1 MVVNLEMEDF
11 FADDSEELV
20 GIEELSDTKEE
31 VVDSEEFL
39 DGLDD
44 LEDSESSIAVVE
56 EDSHETSEAGVSSED
71 ELTDSLNEEPEQS
84 KEVVNTVE
92 RYSSTELSYP
102 CFVLDGSEVF
112 PKHIISGLT
121 KMIESSLTVED
132 TIKVY
137 VSINGNLSSIGGVSP
152 LQVKAIIDLLGRE
165 KITAYYEKGYVLKGD
180 LIYTL
185 SS

>member
-11 FADDSEELV
+11 FAEEEDEDLV
-20 GIEELSDTKEE
+20 GIEELSDTEE
-31 VVDSEEFL
+31 EL

-44 LEDSESSIAVVE
+44 LEDLDESLEVVE
-56 EDSHETSEAGVSSED
+56 EDSELVEDNGVSPEE
-71 ELTDSLNEEPEQS
+71 ELEPIDEEPEQP

-92 RYSSTELSYP
+92 RYSSTDLSYP

-121 KMIESSLTVED
+121 KMIESSLTIED

-137 VSINGNLSSIGGVSP
+137 VSIDGNLSSIGGVSS

-165 KITAYYEKGYVLKGD
+165 KISAYYEKGYILNGD

>member
-11 FADDSEELV
+11 FADDPEELV
-20 GIEELSDTKEE
+20 GIEELETSSEERLEDLDELEDLEELVEPVEDEEEELVTPTKRGIEEE
-31 VVDSEEFL
+31 V
-39 DGLDD
+39 
-44 LEDSESSIAVVE
+44 EDS
-56 EDSHETSEAGVSSED
+56 
-71 ELTDSLNEEPEQS
+71 P

-92 RYSSTELSYP
+92 RYSSTELAYP

-121 KMIESSLTVED
+121 KMIESSLTIED

-137 VSINGNLSSIGGVSP
+137 VSIDGNLSSIGGVSS
-152 LQVKAIIDLLGRE
+152 LQVKAIIDLLGRD
-165 KITAYYEKGYVLKGD
+165 KITAYYEKGYVLNGD

>member
-20 GIEELSDTKEE
+20 GVEELSDTEE
-31 VVDSEEFL
+31 EL

-44 LEDSESSIAVVE
+44 LEDLDESLE
-56 EDSHETSEAGVSSED
+56 EDSSELEEGGVSSEEELEPTD
-71 ELTDSLNEEPEQS
+71 EETEQP

-92 RYSSTELSYP
+92 RYSSTELAYP

-121 KMIESSLTVED
+121 KMIESSLTIED

-137 VSINGNLSSIGGVSP
+137 VSIDGNLSSIGGVSS

-165 KITAYYEKGYVLKGD
+165 KITAYYEKGYVLNGD

>member
-1 MVVNLEMEDF
+1 MEDF
-11 FADDSEELV
+11 FAEDEDLV
-20 GIEELSDTKEE
+20 GIE
-31 VVDSEEFL
+31 
-39 DGLDD
+39 D
-44 LEDSESSIAVVE
+44 LEPLDEDVLEDLEKPLSEDTEEGTTDEVIE
-56 EDSHETSEAGVSSED
+56 EDIIKED
-71 ELTDSLNEEPEQS
+71 LEPK

-92 RYSSTELSYP
+92 RYSSTELAYP

-121 KMIESSLTVED
+121 KMIESSLTIED

-137 VSINGNLSSIGGVSP
+137 VSINGDLSSIGGVSS

-180 LIYTL
+180 LIYAL

>member
-1 MVVNLEMEDF
+1 MVVNLEMGDF

-20 GIEELSDTKEE
+20 GVEELETSLEEELEDLDELEDLGELEEPVEDEE
-31 VVDSEEFL
+31 VVPTT
-39 DGLDD
+39 
-44 LEDSESSIAVVE
+44 E
-56 EDSHETSEAGVSSED
+56 EDVED
-71 ELTDSLNEEPEQS
+71 TP

-92 RYSSTELSYP
+92 RYSSTELAYP

-121 KMIESSLTVED
+121 KMIESSLTIED

-137 VSINGNLSSIGGVSP
+137 VSIDGNLSSIGGISS
-152 LQVKAIIDLLGRE
+152 LQVKAIIDLLGRD
-165 KITAYYEKGYVLKGD
+165 KITAYYEKGYVLNGD

>member
-20 GIEELSDTKEE
+20 GIEELEISSEEELEDLDELEDLEELEEPVEDEE
-31 VVDSEEFL
+31 VIEPTEVEGINEEEF
-39 DGLDD
+39 
-44 LEDSESSIAVVE
+44 ED
-56 EDSHETSEAGVSSED
+56 T
-71 ELTDSLNEEPEQS
+71 P

-92 RYSSTELSYP
+92 RYSSTELAYP

-121 KMIESSLTVED
+121 KMIESSLTIED

-137 VSINGNLSSIGGVSP
+137 VSIDGNLSSIGGISS
-152 LQVKAIIDLLGRE
+152 LQVKAIIDLLGRD
-165 KITAYYEKGYVLKGD
+165 KITAYYGKGYVLNGD

-185 SS
+185 SR

>member
-1 MVVNLEMEDF
+1 MVVNLEMEYF

-20 GIEELSDTKEE
+20 GIEEFETSSEEELEDLDELEDLEEPAEDEE
-31 VVDSEEFL
+31 VIESSGCEGIEEEF
-39 DGLDD
+39 
-44 LEDSESSIAVVE
+44 ED
-56 EDSHETSEAGVSSED
+56 T
-71 ELTDSLNEEPEQS
+71 P

-92 RYSSTELSYP
+92 RYSSTELAYP

-121 KMIESSLTVED
+121 KMIESSLTIED

-137 VSINGNLSSIGGVSP
+137 VSIDGGLSSIGGVSS

-165 KITAYYEKGYVLKGD
+165 KITAYYEKGYVLNGD

>member
-20 GIEELSDTKEE
+20 GIRELETSSEEELEDLDELEDLEELEEPVEDEE
-31 VVDSEEFL
+31 VIDSSEVEVINEEEFE
-39 DGLDD
+39 G
-44 LEDSESSIAVVE
+44 
-56 EDSHETSEAGVSSED
+56 T
-71 ELTDSLNEEPEQS
+71 P

-92 RYSSTELSYP
+92 RYSSTELAYP

-121 KMIESSLTVED
+121 KMIESSLTIED

-137 VSINGNLSSIGGVSP
+137 VSIEGNLSSIGGVSS

-165 KITAYYEKGYVLKGD
+165 KITAYYEKGYVLTGD

>member
-11 FADDSEELV
+11 FADEEEEDLV
-20 GIEELSDTKEE
+20 GIEELSESEDDL
-31 VVDSEEFL
+31 DS
-39 DGLDD
+39 LDD
-44 LEDSESSIAVVE
+44 LEDLDESLEVVE
-56 EDSHETSEAGVSSED
+56 EDSSELVKNLGVSSE
-71 ELTDSLNEEPEQS
+71 EEVEPLNEEPEQP

-92 RYSSTELSYP
+92 RYSSTELAYP

-137 VSINGNLSSIGGVSP
+137 VSIDSNLSSIGGVSS

-165 KITAYYEKGYVLKGD
+165 KITAYYKKGYVLNGD

>member
-20 GIEELSDTKEE
+20 GIEELSE
-31 VVDSEEFL
+31 SEDDL
-39 DGLDD
+39 NSLDD
-44 LEDSESSIAVVE
+44 LEDLDESLEVVE
-56 EDSHETSEAGVSSED
+56 EDSSDLVEDFRVSPKEEVEPLEEET
-71 ELTDSLNEEPEQS
+71 EQP

-92 RYSSTELSYP
+92 RYSSTKLAYP

-137 VSINGNLSSIGGVSP
+137 VSIDGNLSSIGGVSS
-152 LQVKAIIDLLGRE
+152 LQVKAIIDLLGRD
-165 KITAYYEKGYVLKGD
+165 KITAYYEKGYVLNGD

>member
-20 GIEELSDTKEE
+20 GIEELETSSEEGLEDLDELEDLEELVEPVGEEELVTPTKKGTEE
-31 VVDSEEFL
+31 V
-39 DGLDD
+39 
-44 LEDSESSIAVVE
+44 ED
-56 EDSHETSEAGVSSED
+56 T
-71 ELTDSLNEEPEQS
+71 P

-92 RYSSTELSYP
+92 RYSSTELAYP

-121 KMIESSLTVED
+121 KMIESSLTIED

-137 VSINGNLSSIGGVSP
+137 VSIDGNLSSIGGISS
-152 LQVKAIIDLLGRE
+152 LQVKAIIDLLGRD
-165 KITAYYEKGYVLKGD
+165 KITAYYEKGYVLNGD

>member
-20 GIEELSDTKEE
+20 GIGELETSSEEELEDLDELEDLEELEEPVEDEE
-31 VVDSEEFL
+31 VIDSSEVEVINEEEFE
-39 DGLDD
+39 G
-44 LEDSESSIAVVE
+44 
-56 EDSHETSEAGVSSED
+56 T
-71 ELTDSLNEEPEQS
+71 P

-92 RYSSTELSYP
+92 RYSSTELAYP

-121 KMIESSLTVED
+121 KMIESSLTIED

-137 VSINGNLSSIGGVSP
+137 VSIEGNLSSIGGVSS

-165 KITAYYEKGYVLKGD
+165 KITAYYEKGYVLTGD

>member
-11 FADDSEELV
+11 FADDPEELV
-20 GIEELSDTKEE
+20 GIEELETSSEERLEDLDKLEDLEELVEPVEDEEE
-31 VVDSEEFL
+31 VIDSFEAAGSEEEF
-39 DGLDD
+39 
-44 LEDSESSIAVVE
+44 ED
-56 EDSHETSEAGVSSED
+56 T
-71 ELTDSLNEEPEQS
+71 P

-92 RYSSTELSYP
+92 RYSSTELAYP

-121 KMIESSLTVED
+121 KMIESSLTIED

-137 VSINGNLSSIGGVSP
+137 VSIDGNLSSIGGVSS
-152 LQVKAIIDLLGRE
+152 LQVKAIIDLLGRD
-165 KITAYYEKGYVLKGD
+165 KITAYYEKGYVLNGD

>member
-20 GIEELSDTKEE
+20 GIEELETSSEEELEDLDELEDLEEFEEPVEEE
-31 VVDSEEFL
+31 VVAPTIEEGIDEEEF
-39 DGLDD
+39 
-44 LEDSESSIAVVE
+44 ED
-56 EDSHETSEAGVSSED
+56 T
-71 ELTDSLNEEPEQS
+71 P

-92 RYSSTELSYP
+92 RYSSTELAYP

-121 KMIESSLTVED
+121 KMIESSLTIEN

-137 VSINGNLSSIGGVSP
+137 VSIDGNLSSIGGVSS

-165 KITAYYEKGYVLKGD
+165 KITAYYEKGYILNGD

>member
-11 FADDSEELV
+11 FADEEDEVLVGVEELDN
-20 GIEELSDTKEE
+20 EEEE
-31 VVDSEEFL
+31 L

-44 LEDSESSIAVVE
+44 LENLDESLEVVE
-56 EDSHETSEAGVSSED
+56 EDSSELVEDSKVSPKEEFEPID
-71 ELTDSLNEEPEQS
+71 EEPEQP

-92 RYSSTELSYP
+92 RYSSTDLSYP

-137 VSINGNLSSIGGVSP
+137 VSIDGNLSSIGGVSS

-165 KITAYYEKGYVLKGD
+165 KITAYYEKGYVLNGD

>member
-1 MVVNLEMEDF
+1 MVVDLEMEDF
-11 FADDSEELV
+11 FAEDSEDLV
-20 GIEELSDTKEE
+20 GIEELSVEE
-31 VVDSEEFL
+31 DSDL

-44 LEDSESSIAVVE
+44 LEDLEELKEPLPTDEQVEVE
-56 EDSHETSEAGVSSED
+56 EKVVSPIE
-71 ELTDSLNEEPEQS
+71 EGITNEEFEDTP

-92 RYSSTELSYP
+92 RYSSTELTYP

-121 KMIESSLTVED
+121 KMIESSLTIED

-137 VSINGNLSSIGGVSP
+137 VSIDGNLSSIGGVSS
-152 LQVKAIIDLLGRE
+152 LQVKAIIDLLGRD
-165 KITAYYEKGYVLKGD
+165 KITAYYEKGYVLNGD

>member
-1 MVVNLEMEDF
+1 MVVDLEMEDF
-11 FADDSEELV
+11 FADEEEEDLV
-20 GIEELSDTKEE
+20 GLEELSESEDNL
-31 VVDSEEFL
+31 DS
-39 DGLDD
+39 LDD
-44 LEDSESSIAVVE
+44 LEDLDESLEVVE
-56 EDSHETSEAGVSSED
+56 EDSSELDENPGVSSEEEVEPLD
-71 ELTDSLNEEPEQS
+71 EEPEQP

-137 VSINGNLSSIGGVSP
+137 VSIDGNLSSIGGVSS

-165 KITAYYEKGYVLKGD
+165 KITAYYEKGYVLNGD

>member
-11 FADDSEELV
+11 FADEEEEDLV
-20 GIEELSDTKEE
+20 GIEELETS
-31 VVDSEEFL
+31 SEEE
-39 DGLDD
+39 
-44 LEDSESSIAVVE
+44 LEDLDELENLKELEEPVEDEVIESPEVE
-56 EDSHETSEAGVSSED
+56 GIKEDVEDS
-71 ELTDSLNEEPEQS
+71 P

-92 RYSSTELSYP
+92 RYSSTELAYP

-137 VSINGNLSSIGGVSP
+137 VSIDGNLSSIGGVSS

-165 KITAYYEKGYVLKGD
+165 KITAYYEKGYVLNGD

>member
-11 FADDSEELV
+11 FADEEGEDLVCVEELNNT
-20 GIEELSDTKEE
+20 EEE
-31 VVDSEEFL
+31 L

-44 LEDSESSIAVVE
+44 LEDLDESLEVVEGEVAESSKL
-56 EDSHETSEAGVSSED
+56 GVSFEE
-71 ELTDSLNEEPEQS
+71 ELDSLEEEPEQP

-92 RYSSTELSYP
+92 RYSSTELAYP

-121 KMIESSLTVED
+121 KMIESSLTIEG

-137 VSINGNLSSIGGVSP
+137 VSIDGNLSSIGGVSS

-165 KITAYYEKGYVLKGD
+165 KITAYYEKGYVLNGD

>member
-11 FADDSEELV
+11 FADEEDEVLVGVEELDN
-20 GIEELSDTKEE
+20 EEEE
-31 VVDSEEFL
+31 L

-44 LEDSESSIAVVE
+44 LEDLDESLEVVKDDSSELVE
-56 EDSHETSEAGVSSED
+56 DFGVSSE
-71 ELTDSLNEEPEQS
+71 EEIEPTDEEPEQP

-92 RYSSTELSYP
+92 RYSSTELAYP

-121 KMIESSLTVED
+121 KMIESSLTIED

-137 VSINGNLSSIGGVSP
+137 VSIDGNLSSIGGVSS

-165 KITAYYEKGYVLKGD
+165 KITAYYEKGYVLNGD

>member
-11 FADDSEELV
+11 FAEDSEELV
-20 GIEELSDTKEE
+20 GVEELKTSLEEELEDLEELEEPVEDEE
-31 VVDSEEFL
+31 VVPTTEEGIDEEEF
-39 DGLDD
+39 
-44 LEDSESSIAVVE
+44 ED
-56 EDSHETSEAGVSSED
+56 T
-71 ELTDSLNEEPEQS
+71 P

-92 RYSSTELSYP
+92 RYSSTELAYP

-137 VSINGNLSSIGGVSP
+137 VSIDGNLSSIGGVSS

-165 KITAYYEKGYVLKGD
+165 KITAYYEKGYVLNGD

>member
-20 GIEELSDTKEE
+20 GVEELETSSEEELEDLDELEDLEEPAEDEE
-31 VVDSEEFL
+31 VIESSGCEGINEEEF
-39 DGLDD
+39 
-44 LEDSESSIAVVE
+44 ED
-56 EDSHETSEAGVSSED
+56 T
-71 ELTDSLNEEPEQS
+71 P

-92 RYSSTELSYP
+92 RYSSTELAYP

-121 KMIESSLTVED
+121 KMIESSLTIED

-137 VSINGNLSSIGGVSP
+137 VSIDGNLSSIGGVSS
-152 LQVKAIIDLLGRE
+152 LQVKAIIDLLGRD
-165 KITAYYEKGYVLKGD
+165 KITAYYEKGYVLNGD

>member
-11 FADDSEELV
+11 FADDSEDLV
-20 GIEELSDTKEE
+20 GIEELSVEE
-31 VVDSEEFL
+31 DSNL

-44 LEDSESSIAVVE
+44 LEDLEDLEEPLPTEEQVEDEEVVITPVE
-56 EDSHETSEAGVSSED
+56 EGI
-71 ELTDSLNEEPEQS
+71 NEEEFEDTP

-92 RYSSTELSYP
+92 RYSSTELAYP

-121 KMIESSLTVED
+121 KMIESSLTIED

-137 VSINGNLSSIGGVSP
+137 VSIDGNLSSIGGVSS
-152 LQVKAIIDLLGRE
+152 LQVKAIIDLLGRD
-165 KITAYYEKGYVLKGD
+165 KITAYYEKGYVLNGD

>member
-11 FADDSEELV
+11 FADEEGKDLV
-20 GIEELSDTKEE
+20 GIEGLSDDEE
-31 VVDSEEFL
+31 DLDS
-39 DGLDD
+39 LDD
-44 LEDSESSIAVVE
+44 LEDLEESLEVVE
-56 EDSHETSEAGVSSED
+56 EDSSELVKDLGVSPED
-71 ELTDSLNEEPEQS
+71 ELESLEKETEQP

-137 VSINGNLSSIGGVSP
+137 VSIEGNLSSIGGVSS
-152 LQVKAIIDLLGRE
+152 LQVKAIIDLLGRD
-165 KITAYYEKGYVLKGD
+165 KITAYYEKGYVLNGD

>member
-20 GIEELSDTKEE
+20 GIEELETSSEEGLEGLDELEDLEESEESVEEEE
-31 VVDSEEFL
+31 VVDSPEDEGIEEEF
-39 DGLDD
+39 
-44 LEDSESSIAVVE
+44 ED
-56 EDSHETSEAGVSSED
+56 T
-71 ELTDSLNEEPEQS
+71 P

-92 RYSSTELSYP
+92 RYSSTELAYP

-121 KMIESSLTVED
+121 KMIESSLTIED

-137 VSINGNLSSIGGVSP
+137 VSIDGNLSSIGGVSS
-152 LQVKAIIDLLGRE
+152 LQVKAIIDLLGRD

>member
-11 FADDSEELV
+11 FADDSKELV
-20 GIEELSDTKEE
+20 GIEELEISSEEELEDLDELEDLEELDEPTEDEE
-31 VVDSEEFL
+31 VIEPTEVEGINEEEF
-39 DGLDD
+39 
-44 LEDSESSIAVVE
+44 ED
-56 EDSHETSEAGVSSED
+56 T
-71 ELTDSLNEEPEQS
+71 P

-92 RYSSTELSYP
+92 RYSSTELAYP

-121 KMIESSLTVED
+121 KMIESSLTNED

-137 VSINGNLSSIGGVSP
+137 DSIDGNLSSIGGISS
-152 LQVKAIIDLLGRE
+152 LQVKAIIDLLGRD
-165 KITAYYEKGYVLKGD
+165 KITAYYEKGYVLNGD

>member
-20 GIEELSDTKEE
+20 GIEELETSSEEGLEDLDELGDLEELDEPVEDEEEELVTPTKRCIEEE
-31 VVDSEEFL
+31 V
-39 DGLDD
+39 
-44 LEDSESSIAVVE
+44 EDS
-56 EDSHETSEAGVSSED
+56 
-71 ELTDSLNEEPEQS
+71 P

-92 RYSSTELSYP
+92 RYSSTELAYP

-121 KMIESSLTVED
+121 KMIESSLTIED

-137 VSINGNLSSIGGVSP
+137 VSIDGNLSSIGGVSS
-152 LQVKAIIDLLGRE
+152 LQVKAIIDLLGRD
-165 KITAYYEKGYVLKGD
+165 KITAYYEKGYVLNGD

>member
-20 GIEELSDTKEE
+20 GIEELETSSEEGLEDLDELEDLEELVEPVEDEEEELVTPTKKGTEEE
-31 VVDSEEFL
+31 V
-39 DGLDD
+39 
-44 LEDSESSIAVVE
+44 ED
-56 EDSHETSEAGVSSED
+56 T
-71 ELTDSLNEEPEQS
+71 P

-92 RYSSTELSYP
+92 RYSSTELAYP

-121 KMIESSLTVED
+121 KMIESSLTIED

-137 VSINGNLSSIGGVSP
+137 VSIDGSLSSIGGVSS
-152 LQVKAIIDLLGRE
+152 LQVKAIIDLLGRD
-165 KITAYYEKGYVLKGD
+165 KITAYYEKGYVLNGD

>member
-11 FADDSEELV
+11 FADEKEEDLV
-20 GIEELSDTKEE
+20 GIEELSNTEE
-31 VVDSEEFL
+31 EL

-44 LEDSESSIAVVE
+44 LEDLDESLGVVE
-56 EDSHETSEAGVSSED
+56 EDSSESEETRVSPEEVVVD
-71 ELTDSLNEEPEQS
+71 HLDEEPEQP

-92 RYSSTELSYP
+92 RYSSTELAYP

-121 KMIESSLTVED
+121 KMIESSLTIED

-137 VSINGNLSSIGGVSP
+137 VSINGNLSSIGGVSS
-152 LQVKAIIDLLGRE
+152 LQVKAIIDLLGRD
-165 KITAYYEKGYVLKGD
+165 KITAYYEKGYVLTGD

-185 SS
+185 SI

>member
-11 FADDSEELV
+11 FAEDSEELV
-20 GIEELSDTKEE
+20 DIKELETSSEEGLENLEELEDLEEFEEPVEEE
-31 VVDSEEFL
+31 VVAPTIEEGIDEEEF
-39 DGLDD
+39 
-44 LEDSESSIAVVE
+44 E
-56 EDSHETSEAGVSSED
+56 ETF
-71 ELTDSLNEEPEQS
+71 

-92 RYSSTELSYP
+92 RYSSTELAYP

-121 KMIESSLTVED
+121 KMIESSLTIED

-137 VSINGNLSSIGGVSP
+137 VSIDGNLSSIGGVSS

-165 KITAYYEKGYVLKGD
+165 KITAYYEKGYVLNGD

>member
-11 FADDSEELV
+11 FADEEDEVLVGVEELDN
-20 GIEELSDTKEE
+20 EEEE
-31 VVDSEEFL
+31 L

-44 LEDSESSIAVVE
+44 LEDLDESLEVVE
-56 EDSHETSEAGVSSED
+56 DNSSELVEDFGVSSEE
-71 ELTDSLNEEPEQS
+71 ELEPTDEEPEQP

-92 RYSSTELSYP
+92 RYSSTELAYP

-121 KMIESSLTVED
+121 KMIESSLTIED

-137 VSINGNLSSIGGVSP
+137 VSIDGNLSSIGGVSS

-165 KITAYYEKGYVLKGD
+165 KITAYYEKGYVLNGD